1 MKKAILITFALTLL
15 ASPAAAQ
22 DRDDDQDGYAYVFED
37 DPLTGLGQGA
47 TAAQIRVRPQG
58 VRQMLLRPRVH
69 FIPELL
75 KSVEQI

>member
-1 MKKAILITFALTLL
+1 MKKTILIAIALTLL

-22 DRDDDQDGYAYVFED
+22 DRDDDGYAYVFED
-37 DPLTGLGQGA
+37 DPLSGLNHGS

>member
-1 MKKAILITFALTLL
+1 MKKTILIIIASTLL

-22 DRDDDQDGYAYVFED
+22 DEEKGYGYIFDD
-37 DPLTGLGQGA
+37 DPLTGLGHGS
-47 TAAQIRVRPQG
+47 TAATIRVRSQG